1 MSHNNMAMEATF
13 EITDVTRK
21 TAPRKLVAFS
31 DISNNGFSY

>member
-1 MSHNNMAMEATF
+1 MSHKHIAMEANF

-31 DISNNGFSY
+31 NTANNGFFC